1 MLRAGVA
8 IRNITPQDRLR
19 MCGYPD
25 PADRSALL
33 AHDPLYGSVF
43 YFENEKEKLIFMT
56 LDLVGVTKER
66 CNEIRMLVEKHLG
79 IPRKNVAVACTHTH
93 SGPITG
99 GAGWGNFDQ
108 LEETNPK
115 YNDYLRD
122 LLLDAAYEAVE
133 NAFDAKIG
141 WGVGICG
148 QEMGVGGNRHDPDGP
163 CDPSVSVL
171 GIKNMND
178 ELRGCMVNYSLHP
191 TVLHAD
197 SFVYT
202 ADYPCYIRQTL
213 NGKYP
218 FMIFGFQMG
227 SSGDQSSRFF
237 RQGQDFREAER
248 IGGTIGKVALE
259 VLENLSYVTDAELKC
274 ASVMAEPPLKDFP
287 SHEKAAKILAET
299 RKVFEDLVA
308 ANAPYKKV
316 RAAESIMEGSVFMEG
331 FTRHFTE
338 NTIDILKQQELP
350 IECQAMRIGDYCIM
364 GVACENFIKI
374 SQAIKAASPFEVTV
388 MSSVTNGTTAGYVC
402 TDEAYDKLC
411 YEAQCTTFAKGAE
424 AAVTNAAIAALELVK

>member
-1 MLRAGVA
+1 MLKAGVA
-8 IRNITPQDRLR
+8 IREITPKERLR
-19 MCGYPD
+19 MYGYPD
-25 PADRSALL
+25 PPDRSALV
-33 AHDPLYGSVF
+33 AHDPLYGSVY
-43 YFENEKEKLIFMT
+43 YFENEKEKLMYIT
-56 LDLVGVTKER
+56 LDLIGVTKER
-66 CNEIRMLVEKHLG
+66 TNEIRMLIEKHLG
-79 IPRKNVAVACTHTH
+79 IPRTNVAVACTHTH
-93 SGPITG
+93 SGPGTG

-108 LEETNPK
+108 LNETHPR

-122 LLLDAAYEAVE
+122 LILDGAYEAVGNTFE
-133 NAFDAKIG
+133 AKVG

-148 QEMGVGGNRHDPDGP
+148 KEMGVGGNRHDPNGP
-163 CDPSVSVL
+163 CDPSVSVFA
-171 GIKNMND
+171 IKDLKD
-178 ELRGCMVNYSLHP
+178 ELRGCLVNYSMHP

-213 NGKYP
+213 NAKYP
-218 FMIFGFQMG
+218 FMVFGFQMG

-237 RQGQDFREAER
+237 RQGQDFKEAER

-259 VLENLSYVTDAELKC
+259 VLEGITYVAEAELKC

-287 SHEKAAKILAET
+287 THEEAARILAQT
-299 RKVFEDLVA
+299 RKTFEDLVA
-308 ANAPYKKV
+308 ANAPYKKI

-338 NTIDILKQQELP
+338 NTVNILRQKELP
-350 IECQAMRIGDYCIM
+350 IECMAMRIGDYCIM

-374 SQAIKAASPFEVTV
+374 SQTIKAASPFAVTV

-402 TDEAYDKLC
+402 TDEAYDRLC
-411 YEAQCTTFAKGAE
+411 YEAQCTTFARGAE
-424 AAVTNAAIAALELVK
+424 GAVTNAALAAIDLVK